1 MHSRCKAVRIC
12 ILKTAAILHIITQF
26 PGCVNPNA
34 ANAVQYKIYSF
45 FFFFFL
51 KANLT
56 TKRRRTKFSPFGE
69 IIKHCPY
76 LYFFHHFERSC
87 PLSINAISW
96 YLCIGKIDLKIVPTA
111 AVVFRETANLLTV
124 KSEVGVQP
132 CRIRLMNPYKNTIA
146 QQKKQRRETACHV
159 G

>member
-45 FFFFFL
+45 L

-56 TKRRRTKFSPFGE
+56 LEEAAAYSGIGTGKLREITNDRNCNFVLWVGNKRLIKKRLFDKFIEQVF
-69 IIKHCPY
+69 
-76 LYFFHHFERSC
+76 
-87 PLSINAISW
+87 SI
-96 YLCIGKIDLKIVPTA
+96 
-111 AVVFRETANLLTV
+111 
-124 KSEVGVQP
+124 
-132 CRIRLMNPYKNTIA
+132 
-146 QQKKQRRETACHV
+146 
-159 G
+159 